1 MGESAGCVDA
11 VAQRTQVSSGKQCA
25 RLEDR
30 VTGRRAIFTLQAGV
44 AVSLLAACLV
54 QIGAGVALLGLQA
67 DGAYCLRVLLTRQDF
82 SCIEPARRTVQML
95 LEAPTLGAVLLGLR
109 DVHAASVIY
118 SLSLQLM
125 PVALTALAC
134 VLAPAGQP
142 RLMLLP
148 VFAYFAGASP
158 VASIGLIEGPT
169 ATAFFWAMYF
179 AILSVPERRV
189 PLALLALGA
198 AATLLTHEVMA
209 LLAPALAW
217 AAWWRA
223 QRAGSMRF
231 VFRLLAVWFVV
242 VALVQWAFVLW
253 PHNVANRD
261 GFVAQMLGL
270 HFLIAASG
278 FNVPAALGLL
288 SACGLLMVWRV
299 PGAVAA
305 VTLGLAAVAAL
316 LLNAAI
322 VAPWWFLVP
331 ISQFYARNVPALLS
345 VPLAVLAAAALWR
358 PHMAW
363 PASERIL
370 AVLVVATLGYQVLQT
385 MAWAVTMAAF
395 RETLRG
401 PPGLVSWEDAI
412 DAAPLPR
419 RAALLRANWRWT
431 MPDLSIVLAE
441 GGQVRRIVLNPTG
454 HGWQP
459 WDPTKPGDWPT
470 SALFHIDLP
479 PAAARTQP

>member
-1 MGESAGCVDA
+1 
-11 VAQRTQVSSGKQCA
+11 
-25 RLEDR
+25 
-30 VTGRRAIFTLQAGV
+30 
-44 AVSLLAACLV
+44 
-54 QIGAGVALLGLQA
+54 
-67 DGAYCLRVLLTRQDF
+67 
-82 SCIEPARRTVQML
+82 
-95 LEAPTLGAVLLGLR
+95 
-109 DVHAASVIY
+109 
-118 SLSLQLM
+118 
-125 PVALTALAC
+125 
-134 VLAPAGQP
+134 
-142 RLMLLP
+142 
-148 VFAYFAGASP
+148 
-158 VASIGLIEGPT
+158 
-169 ATAFFWAMYF
+169 
-179 AILSVPERRV
+179 
-189 PLALLALGA
+189 
-198 AATLLTHEVMA
+198 
-209 LLAPALAW
+209 
-217 AAWWRA
+217 
-223 QRAGSMRF
+223 MRF
-231 VFRLLAVWFVV
+231 VFHLLAVWFVV
-242 VALVQWAFVLW
+242 VTLVQWTFVLL
-253 PHNVANRD
+253 PHNVGNRD

-270 HFLIAASG
+270 HFLIAANG

-288 SACGLLMVWRV
+288 AICGLLMVWRV

-331 ISQFYARNVPALLS
+331 VSQFYARNVPALLS

-363 PASERIL
+363 PASGRIL
-370 AVLVVATLGYQVLQT
+370 AVLVIATLSYQVLQT

-401 PPGLVSWEDAI
+401 PPGLVAWEDAI

-419 RAALLRANWRWT
+419 RPALSRANWGWT

-441 GGQVRRIVLNPTG
+441 GGQVRRIVLNPIG

-479 PAAARTQP
+479 PAAAPVQP